1 MHMTQLNTIISAMRF
16 PEQFMTVFPIAM
28 NFIDKKRKRKWV
40 KQEMFEK
47 QLFTPDAKLKRVIDV
62 KCI

>member
-47 QLFTPDAKLKRVIDV
+47 QIFTPDAKLKRVIDV